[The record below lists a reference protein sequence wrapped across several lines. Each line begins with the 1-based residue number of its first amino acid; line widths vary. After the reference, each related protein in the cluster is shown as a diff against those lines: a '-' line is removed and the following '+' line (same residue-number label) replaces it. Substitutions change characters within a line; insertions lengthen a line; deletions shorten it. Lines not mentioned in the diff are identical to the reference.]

1 MAETFTSTWPSIDHA
16 HPGFR
21 WRGRIPEADAI
32 RMYEYYLRTERA
44 RITRT
49 LADKPNW
56 NVDTT
61 NGYRQLEPVEKPNR
75 VGEVEIG
82 WHDRMAADHPAPQ
95 DDSTALDAITAVLND
110 PRPNPGRAEQVRE
123 IIRSTGREVTP

>member
-95 DDSTALDAITAVLND
+95 DDSTALDAIAAALHVHIDAGQALAEVTA
-110 PRPNPGRAEQVRE
+110 
-123 IIRSTGREVTP
+123 IIRSTGREVTL